1 LSVPVTLRL
10 VTFPHKLLHPPLQ
23 VDIRSLPRE
32 QMRFYPVD
40 VRLLRRRGL
49 GVSFFWVVLSRA
61 YPVGRLGC
69 ATEGYGPGMLGRV
82 IWQETGWWEPRMLDL
97 DSLTG

>member
-1 LSVPVTLRL
+1 
-10 VTFPHKLLHPPLQ
+10 
-23 VDIRSLPRE
+23 
-32 QMRFYPVD
+32 
-40 VRLLRRRGL
+40 
-49 GVSFFWVVLSRA
+49 
-61 YPVGRLGC
+61 VGRLGC